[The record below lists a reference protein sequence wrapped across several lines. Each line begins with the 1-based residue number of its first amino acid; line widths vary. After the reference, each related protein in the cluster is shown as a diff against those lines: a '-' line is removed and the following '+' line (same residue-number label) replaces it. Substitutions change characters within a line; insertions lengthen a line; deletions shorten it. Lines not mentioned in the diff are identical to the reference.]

1 MKADLTFAVMD
12 KWKVL
17 KPESWQHH
25 KPPSIR
31 ESVRRTVHQRADRL
45 TDRLRIF
52 QQNYLCIDEFI

>member
-25 KPPSIR
+25 KPPSTR
-31 ESVRRTVHQRADRL
+31 ESVRRTVHQRAD
-45 TDRLRIF
+45 
-52 QQNYLCIDEFI
+52 

>member
-25 KPPSIR
+25 KPPSTR

-45 TDRLRIF
+45 TDRRIYK
-52 QQNYLCIDEFI
+52 NGIPTKLLMH